1 MKPRVTILV
10 VAVVAIIAA
19 AAIFFFTQS
28 GGGPA
33 ALTANEKATQANPGQ
48 PAVAGPAQVAGSDLM
63 VAGPLGDHALGDPK
77 APNVVIEY
85 GSLTCSHC
93 QRFNAE
99 VFKPFKAKYI
109 DTGKVYYIFREFPL
123 NPIDQ
128 SAIMEVRCAP
138 PEKFYALVDFLY
150 EQQATWAFVNDPQ
163 VALAALLKQAGIGQ
177 DAFDA
182 CLKNQPI
189 LDGINAVKNRAAEK
203 FGVTATPTFFFNG
216 KKEEGEQTL
225 ADIDKILAG

>member
-1 MKPRVTILV
+1 MKPRVTILI
-10 VAVVAIIAA
+10 VAVVAVIAA

-28 GGGPA
+28 GGSPT
-33 ALTANEKATQANPGQ
+33 LSDNTSKATQANPGQ
-48 PAVAGPAQVAGSDLM
+48 PKAAGPAQVAGGDLM
-63 VAGPLGDHALGDPK
+63 VAGPLGDHSLGDPK

-99 VFKPFKAKYI
+99 TFKPFKAKYI
-109 DTGKVYYIFREFPL
+109 DTGKVYYVFREFPL
-123 NPIDQ
+123 NAVDQ

-138 PEKFYALVDFLY
+138 AEKFFALVDFLY
-150 EQQATWAFVNDPQ
+150 EQQANWAFVDNPQ
-163 VALAALLKQAGIGQ
+163 VALAGLLKQAGIGQ

-189 LDGINAVKNRAAEK
+189 LDGINAVKTRAADK
-203 FGVTATPTFFFNG
+203 FGVSATPTFFFNG
-216 KKEEGEQTL
+216 KKQEGEQTIE
-225 ADIDKILAG
+225 DIDKILAG